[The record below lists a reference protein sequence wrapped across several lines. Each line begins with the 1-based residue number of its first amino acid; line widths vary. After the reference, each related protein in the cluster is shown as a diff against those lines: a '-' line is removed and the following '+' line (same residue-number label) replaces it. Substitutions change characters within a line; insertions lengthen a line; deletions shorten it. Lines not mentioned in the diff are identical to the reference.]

1 MVNKENSDLLSQ
13 GGFGCI
19 YYPGIDC
26 SGDKLNNNNYVTKIQ
41 VKNYSAENEIY
52 IGNLIK
58 SIENYQNFFLPI
70 INSCPIHANKV
81 KNDVINECEPIQN
94 KDEFV
99 LMKMKYVKSVSFYD
113 ILSDNNIDSKIIIK
127 KMVNSYIHLLKSLNL
142 LQKKQIIHYDLKADN
157 ILIEKNSETPIIID
171 FGISFNMNKVDFN
184 NLNNFFYIYA
194 PDYYLWSIDIHI
206 INFLVNEVDDDNYVV
221 SREVFDEIITD
232 IISHSTQLKMFS
244 DNFKQ
249 DYKKK
254 CLLYGDSIINK
265 TKPDILKLLIKRE
278 NYNTW
283 DNFSLS
289 CIFLNYINHAFNNK
303 FPDSTFLTEFSQI
316 LCINISPDPK
326 ERLSIKDTISKTK
339 VLISNIKKNDIDA
352 ITKSININPEHMKNE
367 YNKSKLER
375 THR

>member
-58 SIENYQNFFLPI
+58 SIDNYQNFFLPI
-70 INSCPIHANKV
+70 INSCPINANKV

-99 LMKMKYVKSVSFYD
+99 LMKMKYIKSVSFYD

-142 LQKKQIIHYDLKADN
+142 LQKKQIIHYDLKGDN

-184 NLNNFFYIYA
+184 NLNKFFYIYA

-206 INFLVNEVDDDNYVV
+206 INFLVNEVDDDSYVIT
-221 SREVFDEIITD
+221 REVFDEIITD
-232 IISHSTQLKMFS
+232 IISYSIHLKMFS

-249 DYKKK
+249 DYKEK

-283 DNFSLS
+283 DNYSLS

-303 FPDSTFLTEFSQI
+303 FPESNFLTKFSQL

-326 ERLSIKDTISKTK
+326 ERLPIKDTISKAKT
-339 VLISNIKKNDIDA
+339 LISNIKKNDIDV

-367 YNKSKLER
+367 YDKSKLER